1 MISTELTNN
10 DGTGSTNAKIMRRWT
25 AVKTVAALVVVC
37 EILLGCAGAVFA
49 MMESFR
55 IAADGSQSVP
65 VDSLAASIG
74 SSLRFGMSLTPIV
87 ICSAIL
93 WFVARAR
100 LRTLSRT
107 QSFFGQ
113 SAG

>member
-1 MISTELTNN
+1 MMSTELTNS
-10 DGTGSTNAKIMRRWT
+10 DDTGGTNAKIMRQWAT
-25 AVKTVAALVVVC
+25 VKTVAALVVVGG
-37 EILLGCAGAVFA
+37 ILLGCASTVFA

-55 IAADGSQSVP
+55 MIAEGAQPVP

-74 SSLRFGMSLTPIV
+74 SSLRFGMWLTPIV

-93 WFVARAR
+93 WFVARAK

-107 QSFFGQ
+107 QSFFDQ